1 MPRRNEGRTET
12 CLQRAVTVY
21 PRSFEQKDRW
31 KTYAKSKGLKLSAFV
46 IEAVESTIEPDREIN
61 PELMAELHERVN
73 QLNEE
78 TNELRRSK
86 EMYKKLY
93 EIQEKEIRKYRA
105 EPFLKEDFNGVRKY
119 NKELVELLRYSK
131 RSVGDNKSLSND
143 EILSKLEIEPSESEA
158 VKSIYTQL
166 ENLESY
172 GLVKLTAK
180 GWRWTD

>member
-31 KTYAKSKGLKLSAFV
+31 KAFAESKGLKLSAFV
-46 IEAVESTIEPDREIN
+46 IEAVESTIEPDDEIN
-61 PELMAELHERVN
+61 PMLVMELQERIN

-78 TNELRRSK
+78 TNELRRSR

-93 EIQEKEIRKYRA
+93 ETQEKEIRKYRA
-105 EPFLKEDFNGVRKY
+105 EPFLKENFNGVRMY
-119 NKELVELLRYSK
+119 NKELVEILRHSK
-131 RSVGDNKSLSND
+131 RSDGGYKVLSND

-158 VKSIYTQL
+158 IKSIYAQL
-166 ENLESY
+166 ENLESF
-172 GLVKLTAK
+172 GLVRLTAK
-180 GWRWTD
+180 GCRWIE